1 MENQARRSLALRILT
16 LLVLLFIA
24 GALAYSAKQVS
35 AEEAEDILM
44 DQFAV
49 TRITCDCSYYTDQ
62 ELPSFENS
70 HGAVIKDAIKGG
82 GTLSIGSYTNGKNG
96 V

>member
-24 GALAYSAKQVS
+24 GALAYSANQVL
-35 AEEAEDILM
+35 AEEGGSNLT
-44 DQFAV
+44 DQFTV
-49 TRITCDCSYYTDQ
+49 TRITSDCSYYTDQ

-70 HGAVIKDAIKGG
+70 HGAVIKDAIKGAG
-82 GTLSIGSYTNGKNG
+82 AVEIGSYTNGKNG